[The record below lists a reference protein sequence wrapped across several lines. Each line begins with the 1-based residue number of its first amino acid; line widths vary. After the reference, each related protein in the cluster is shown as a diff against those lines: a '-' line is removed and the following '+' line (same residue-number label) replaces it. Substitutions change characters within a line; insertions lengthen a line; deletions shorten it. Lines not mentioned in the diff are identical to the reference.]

1 MKLSFLELD
10 AKNYFSLKKFD
21 KLAMGEQKVM
31 HDALAM

>member
-10 AKNYFSLKKFD
+10 AKKHFYFKKFD
-21 KLAMGEQKVM
+21 KLAMGEQKIM